1 MNLANEIDRLLLVSS
16 LLKHR
21 SLGWFAPGCLLC
33 ADFVAKVGCDRWMLV
48 GRFTNGDRLFRRL
61 PGALYATLT
70 LRNTRRMSGW
80 RSRNQRREP
89 PQVLGDGS
97 KDKLVLGTSRSTQ
110 SKPTELQDAL

>member
-1 MNLANEIDRLLLVSS
+1 GDFLSTPVNGHSQDRRHVSKVPILLQKSVETDGCWPVVS
-16 LLKHR
+16 LTAI
-21 SLGWFAPGCLLC
+21 G
-33 ADFVAKVGCDRWMLV
+33 FV
-48 GRFTNGDRLFRRL
+48 RRL

-97 KDKLVLGTSRSTQ
+97 KDNLVLGTSRSKQ
-110 SKPTELQDAL
+110 SKPTELQDALYVRETHRALL

>member
-1 MNLANEIDRLLLVSS
+1 MSAFHSEAAIARQISHVRKVPILLQKSVETDGCWPVVS
-16 LLKHR
+16 LTAI
-21 SLGWFAPGCLLC
+21 G
-33 ADFVAKVGCDRWMLV
+33 FV
-48 GRFTNGDRLFRRL
+48 RRL